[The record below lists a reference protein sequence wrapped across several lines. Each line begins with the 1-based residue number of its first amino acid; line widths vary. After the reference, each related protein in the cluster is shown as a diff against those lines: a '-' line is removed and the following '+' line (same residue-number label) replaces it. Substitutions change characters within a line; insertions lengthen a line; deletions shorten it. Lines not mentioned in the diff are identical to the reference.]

1 MTTMRKKIMFSA
13 VTFMALA
20 AAAPAFADDKGGA
33 GHQKLQFPVPAA
45 TFKQHVD
52 AKQAKI
58 KEHMEKKIAAMPPSE
73 QKDARAKMDAKFAA
87 MNAEVAKAIADGTVT
102 KEEADKVRAAGGG
115 HGGHCDGKK
124 GDKK

>member
-1 MTTMRKKIMFSA
+1 MFSV

-20 AAAPAFADDKGGA
+20 AAAPAFADEGKT

-52 AKQAKI
+52 ARQAKM
-58 KEHMEKKIAAMPPSE
+58 KEHMEKKIASLPAAE
-73 QKDARAKMDAKFAA
+73 QKDARAKMDAKVAA
-87 MNAEVAKAIADGTVT
+87 VNAEVAKAIADGTVT
-102 KEEADKVRAAGGG
+102 ADEAAKVRAAGGG

-124 GDKK
+124 GEKK

>member
-1 MTTMRKKIMFSA
+1 MTTMRKKLMFSA

-20 AAAPAFADDKGGA
+20 AAAPAFADDKGG
-33 GHQKLQFPVPAA
+33 HQKLQFPVPAA
-45 TFKQHVD
+45 TYKQHVD

-58 KEHMEKKIAAMPPSE
+58 KEHMEKKIASLPAAE
-73 QKDARAKMDAKFAA
+73 QKDARAKMDAKLAA

-115 HGGHCDGKK
+115 HGGHCKK
-124 GDKK
+124 